1 MKDKVQ
7 EVLKILE
14 YDAKVTPEEIS
25 DLTRIPVEEV
35 KEIIAKCEAD
45 GIIRKYKTVIDW
57 ERADVSFIYAIVQIK
72 VSLERGSGYERMA
85 ERISKYQN
93 VRSLRLLSGDDFDL
107 EFTVRGKTMRDVAFF
122 VADKI
127 ATLENVQST
136 ATHFILKTYKVDGV
150 TFMDEIEEFKRQHVS
165 L

>member
-7 EVLKILE
+7 EILE
-14 YDAKVTPEEIS
+14 ILEFDAKITPEEIS
-25 DLTRIPVEEV
+25 DLTRIPAEEV
-35 KEIIAKCEAD
+35 SEIIEKCERD

-57 ERADVSFIYAIVQIK
+57 DRVDVPFIYAIVQIK
-72 VSLERGSGYERMA
+72 VALERGSGYEGMA

-93 VRSLRLLSGDDFDL
+93 VRSLRLLSGEDFDL

-127 ATLENVQST
+127 ATLDKVQST
-136 ATHFILKTYKVDGV
+136 STHFILKTYKVDGV
-150 TFMDEIEEFKRQHVS
+150 TFMDEIEEFK
-165 L
+165 